1 MSGPDPVPT
10 APALDETRAYMDELA
25 RRAQG
30 EPPRA
35 VRAAA
40 PRATERRIRELRALT
55 AGATD
60 ERPGAAG
67 KATRV
72 ARRTTWLAR
81 DAHSRAHLETAAVL
95 EELEARLAAAEDEIR
110 ALTARLA
117 ELEPPA

>member
-1 MSGPDPVPT
+1 MSGPDPATT
-10 APALDETRAYMDELA
+10 APALDETRAFMDELA

-30 EPPRA
+30 EPPRP

-40 PRATERRIRELRALT
+40 PRGAERRIRELRALT

-117 ELEPPA
+117 EREPPA